1 MPVNAFNHFLSP
13 FIAIGYSGWSLGCF
27 ALHFHLDFY
36 PSFSHS
42 YFHYFLSIHP
52 LLRGYST
59 WRHVLTF
66 NLRFDMNNIWN
77 SHLPMW
83 TDQSSFI
90 WRVSLFFSQEPDH
103 ISHTSC
109 LHTNPMHCDG
119 PVIEFGLA
127 YSFLSVLLYPGLI
140 TSLPLPLS
148 FRTASAAVGF
158 EDQGR
163 RHIQRQ
169 RHSLSV
175 HMGCPGGIG
184 REDGM
189 VFIFFLF
196 AFFLFS

>member
-1 MPVNAFNHFLSP
+1 
-13 FIAIGYSGWSLGCF
+13 
-27 ALHFHLDFY
+27 
-36 PSFSHS
+36 
-42 YFHYFLSIHP
+42 
-52 LLRGYST
+52 
-59 WRHVLTF
+59 
-66 NLRFDMNNIWN
+66 
-77 SHLPMW
+77 
-83 TDQSSFI
+83 
-90 WRVSLFFSQEPDH
+90 
-103 ISHTSC
+103 
-109 LHTNPMHCDG
+109 MHCDG

-148 FRTASAAVGF
+148 FRTASAAVGV

-169 RHSLSV
+169 RYSLSV

-189 VFIFFLF
+189 VFILFLF